1 MPLSG
6 LDAAA
11 RTGGEGQAE
20 VSGSGLTGLHYGLIA
35 QRSAGARLNEV
46 TALWMQSKVRVL
58 QTHTPG
64 DADGAVKK
72 SIVG

>member
-20 VSGSGLTGLHYGLIA
+20 VSGSGLAGLHYGIIA
-35 QRSAGARLNEV
+35 RRSAGARLNEV

-64 DADGAVKK
+64 DADGAVKRP
-72 SIVG
+72 IVV